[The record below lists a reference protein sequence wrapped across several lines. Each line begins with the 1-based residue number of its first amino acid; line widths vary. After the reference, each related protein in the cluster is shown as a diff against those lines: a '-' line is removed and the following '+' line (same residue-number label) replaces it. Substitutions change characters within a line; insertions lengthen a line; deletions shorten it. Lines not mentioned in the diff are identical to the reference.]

1 MSFKSNKSTN
11 NKSQSKG
18 NKIYDMAQVKVSKS
32 GTTYIEVKKDV
43 TLPAGTKLFLT
54 SMVDS
59 IKGQMERGS
68 LDEAKGNALLERYS
82 EGGDLDFILQ
92 TITAVVE

>member
-1 MSFKSNKSTN
+1 MTFKKANNTTKS
-11 NKSQSKG
+11 KS
-18 NKIYDMAQVKVSKS
+18 NKIYDVAQVKVSKS

-59 IKGQMERGS
+59 IKSQMERGS
-68 LDEAKGNALLERYS
+68 VDQAKGNALLERYS

-92 TITAVVE
+92 KIDAVLE